1 MEKVLIVDDDSVIR
15 GVLRLYVEQLDCIVI
30 EASNGKIA
38 LDILYDNP
46 SMNAVITDLMMPVM
60 HGREFIKILRG
71 HDMFKKVPILVVSA
85 VEKYETVKDLIDL
98 GASSFIPKPFQ
109 QDQIVAFL
117 KLVLPSLK
125 NSPRAA

>member
-1 MEKVLIVDDDSVIR
+1 MDQVLIVDDDSDIR
-15 GVLRLYVEQLDCIVI
+15 AVLRLFVEQLGCIVI

-38 LDILYDNP
+38 LDIMYDNP
-46 SMNAVITDLMMPVM
+46 SINAIITDLMMPVM
-60 HGREFIKILRG
+60 HGRELVQILRG

-117 KLVLPSLK
+117 HLVLPSLR
-125 NSPRAA
+125 NSPRSA